1 MIIECPN
8 CNKKFNVNPEL
19 ITDNGR
25 DIQCGSCNYVWF
37 YQKEKKKLET
47 ETPSLQDNI
56 FAEKDEP
63 NIIDD
68 TNDENIE
75 SPSLEDNI
83 LVERDEPNIVDVSKG
98 KSIKENQKEIDQQ
111 DKKITNRSKTKNK
124 KTEKNIGSKF
134 FSYLIVLIISFIALI
149 ILLDTFKTP
158 LYSVFPYLETILF
171 SLFETLQDIKL
182 FIIDLS

>member
-1 MIIECPN
+1 MSFQNHYI
-8 CNKKFNVNPEL
+8 L
-19 ITDNGR
+19 D
-25 DIQCGSCNYVWF
+25 Y
-37 YQKEKKKLET
+37 KKK
-47 ETPSLQDNI
+47 NI
-56 FAEKDEP
+56 HS

-68 TNDENIE
+68 TNDNNIE
-75 SPSLEDNI
+75 SPPLEDNI
-83 LVERDEPNIVDVSKG
+83 AVERDEPNIIDNTNDIG
-98 KSIKENQKEIDQQ
+98 IKVNQKKIDQQ
-111 DKKITNRSKTKNK
+111 DKKITNLSKKKNK